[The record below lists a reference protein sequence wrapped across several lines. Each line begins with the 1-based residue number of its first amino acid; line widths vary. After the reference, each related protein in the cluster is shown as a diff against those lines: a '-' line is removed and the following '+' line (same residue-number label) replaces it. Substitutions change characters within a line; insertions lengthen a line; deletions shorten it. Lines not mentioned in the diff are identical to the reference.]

1 MVTLLEPLKQQLEVL
16 ELDFREYPESQT
28 SLCAF
33 RPISSLAAF
42 TALKRLSLGYL
53 SIMPPEYY
61 PAAADAMP
69 ERERGQLRELF
80 REPKDFLVKLLP
92 CRSLESLE
100 LDDNDDVFD
109 YHIVELARRTNLGEF
124 PNLRHVRLRPEIVN
138 DNRSRLMRRS
148 YVEQDHALHRL
159 VPERYWKKSYFVSSG
174 GPIMESEVRPLFQ
187 KAGVLFE
194 RTVVRWYARA
204 KEDSEP
210 VDGLVEVYPQDFS
223 EREGT
228 REGSLTFSIT
238 ALYEDVESFLIPYT

>member
-16 ELDFREYPESQT
+16 ELDFRGYPESET
-28 SLCAF
+28 ILCAF

-42 TALKRLSLGYL
+42 TALKKLSLGRL
-53 SIMPPEYY
+53 SIMPPESYSRD
-61 PAAADAMP
+61 ADHMMQ
-69 ERERGQLRELF
+69 RQIRQLRDISGVT
-80 REPKDFLVKLLP
+80 KDFLVKLLP

-100 LDDNDDVFD
+100 LDDNDDVWD
-109 YHIVELARRTNLGEF
+109 HHIVELARRTNLGEF
-124 PNLRHVRLRPEIVN
+124 PNLRHVRLRPDIVN
-138 DNRSRLMRRS
+138 YNRVRHMRRR

-159 VPERYWKKSYFVSSG
+159 VPERYWKKSYSESSG
-174 GPIMESEVRPLFQ
+174 GLIMESEVRPLFR

-223 EREGT
+223 EREYI
-228 REGSLTFSIT
+228 LTFSIT
-238 ALYEDVESFLIPYT
+238 ARNEDVESFLTPST